1 LEEWTKEYNKITR
14 GQDRNGA
21 DISSSLN
28 NAIDKVPVIQ
38 DKKKK
43 IDMHVKLATKLLT
56 EIKSRQID
64 KLQDIEDEILT
75 KRSVSGENK

>member
-1 LEEWTKEYNKITR
+1 M
-14 GQDRNGA
+14 
-21 DISSSLN
+21 
-28 NAIDKVPVIQ
+28 DKLPVMQ

-43 IDMHVKLATKLLT
+43 IDMHVKLATQLLT